1 LIKKLLRT
9 YQSKRLGRTKGG
21 TGAVMKHKWFSGLDW
36 EALLA
41 KSLPVPIYPN
51 VKNCEDMSNFEKYT
65 DAPDGA
71 KKCNWNP
78 DF

>member
-1 LIKKLLRT
+1 
-9 YQSKRLGRTKGG
+9 
-21 TGAVMKHKWFSGLDW
+21 MKHKWFSGLDW